1 MMKCEDARLLMNV
14 AIDGELEANDL
25 TRLNDHLEHCEHC
38 TVEYEELKY
47 LKELL
52 GEIEMKELPL
62 NFETE
67 LHTLLVEES
76 LKEKPKAEKKS
87 LAGKTRKLFRGHLNY
102 VIAAAAMLVIV
113 FVGSQRPFLNLN
125 GGFSKESMSTLNYD
139 MAEETTADYGA
150 EATAAAPQEAAGAR
164 SFMNSAPP
172 MVEDQAMESESV
184 NLKMAESQLD
194 DSTLYRTGRL
204 IVNTGN
210 ISLQVVN
217 YDEVMEKI
225 SEQVQ
230 AWDGYIEN
238 ENTSV
243 KGYYDARNLK
253 YGYMTIRIPS
263 EQFNTMMTQ
272 LAQYGNVTNTD
283 VHAEDITKNYR
294 NAAQDIENLKIT
306 ESRLQEI
313 LANATDVQDVLSIEN
328 ELTRIRGQIN
338 NYQRQIKDWEIL
350 VDLSSI
356 QIQLDEVTSLEPVIE
371 PIDDSLLGK
380 ARAGFIE
387 NINSM
392 RRAVE
397 SIIIW
402 IISNSPMLI
411 LIGVL
416 AAITSWLYKKN
427 KKK

>member
-184 NLKMAESQLD
+184 NLKMAESQMD

>member
-263 EQFNTMMTQ
+263 EQFNIMMTQ